1 MASVI
6 DAFRTVLGARHAML
20 KIATLSVIA
29 SYPIFQVVTN
39 WGDWTSSWAIVAYA
53 VLLFYFGYIFV
64 ASHNLI
70 NEEDIV
76 LPGFLNP
83 FKFLFA
89 GIGAVFALV
98 PMIVIAGYVC
108 YCLYMIGVNKGLPL
122 AATIT
127 VVSLVG
133 LLFWGFLMVQMTLF
147 TNKYNPLHS
156 YKLISL
162 FKSFSSF
169 VGKTIPLLLML
180 AIVTAVIFYPFGYL
194 AHMMFYENDYQYVFY
209 LVVIFFVTLSLLIIT
224 QYYSQMFMENLVLYR
239 KLDYEDDAGKIM
251 DKQLLLDEDNNNQG
265 RGY

>member
-6 DAFRTVLGARHAML
+6 DSFRTVLGAKHSML
-20 KIATLSVIA
+20 KIATLSVIV

-39 WGDWTSSWAIVAYA
+39 WGDWFSSWAIVAYV

-76 LPGFLNP
+76 LPSFLNP
-83 FKFLFA
+83 FKILLA
-89 GIGAVFALV
+89 GIGSIFALA
-98 PMIVIAGYVC
+98 PMIAISGYVG
-108 YCLYMIGVNKGLPL
+108 YCLYMIGVNKSLPL
-122 AATIT
+122 ATTIS
-127 VVSLVG
+127 VVSIVE

-169 VGKTIPLLLML
+169 VGKTIPLIFMMAL
-180 AIVTAVIFYPFGYL
+180 ATAVIFYPFGYL
-194 AHMMFYENDYQYVFY
+194 AHMMFFDNGYQYVFY
-209 LVVIFFVTLSLLIIT
+209 LVVIFFLTLSLLIIT
-224 QYYSQMFMENLVLYR
+224 QYYSQMFMESIVLYR
-239 KLDYEDDAGKIM
+239 KLEYDDDAGKIM
-251 DKQLLLDEDNNNQG
+251 DKQLLLDEDNDN
-265 RGY
+265 RGSGY